1 MSKRKYSK
9 YKLLRR
15 YHQDFYS
22 EIYRSGFRKIW
33 SEQSQTFKVFL
44 KNIKKVETRI
54 KKRIDIKIKRKTSKK
69 SHMPRPF
76 MYRVDLIELLPKKQK
91 RSLHTSRL
99 RIRHKIKSFFFSNE
113 I

>member
-54 KKRIDIKIKRKTSKK
+54 KKRIDIKIKKERLQKK
-69 SHMPRPF
+69 SHATPIH
-76 MYRVDLIELLPKKQK
+76 V
-91 RSLHTSRL
+91 SC
-99 RIRHKIKSFFFSNE
+99 
-113 I
+113 